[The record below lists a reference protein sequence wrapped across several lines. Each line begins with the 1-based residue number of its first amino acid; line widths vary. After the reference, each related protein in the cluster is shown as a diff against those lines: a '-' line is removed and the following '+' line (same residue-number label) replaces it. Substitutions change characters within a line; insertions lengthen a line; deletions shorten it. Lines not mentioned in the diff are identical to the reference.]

1 MAHSWNLALYPS
13 LKVATSGELQPLD
26 CREDSR
32 NTPSTQITSVLCE
45 IQTSHSL
52 VLRKTLQ
59 NHLLNADSSCPPY
72 LLSNLSK

>member
-13 LKVATSGELQPLD
+13 LNVATSGGLQPLD
-26 CREDSR
+26 WREDSG
-32 NTPSTQITSVLCE
+32 NTPSPQIISVLCE

-59 NHLLNADSSCPPY
+59 NHLLNAVSSCTPY